1 MEEEES
7 VVDEFG
13 MVEVSSEGGLGDTN
27 NELAVYL
34 AAKLLSARQSSCPV
48 GNTGKRGVIL
58 VGDNGGEPVGDS
70 FALAVP
76 YRKLGLGSL

>member
-13 MVEVSSEGGLGDTN
+13 MVEVPSEGGLGDTN

-34 AAKLLSARQSSCPV
+34 AAELLSARQSSCPV
-48 GNTGKRGVIL
+48 DNTGKRWVIL
-58 VGDNGGEPVGDS
+58 V
-70 FALAVP
+70 
-76 YRKLGLGSL
+76 